1 MHLAENAILWAT
13 TFTMPTDPSAPLK
26 PYFFASAAA
35 ALALLFVAGHIGY
48 TMGRTGPVSV
58 KPPPAPKSTVGKIVS
73 ITGATIT
80 IRPLAASS
88 TLLVATQ
95 EIFTDAKTTFSQIQ
109 LGKDNR
115 LASSTIT
122 LADLRSGDIIG
133 AKAVAGITKTFDA
146 VEVIVIPPSFFGLG
160 TTTMSRK

>member
-1 MHLAENAILWAT
+1 
-13 TFTMPTDPSAPLK
+13 MPTDPSAPLK

-35 ALALLFVAGHIGY
+35 ALALLFVSGHMGY
-48 TMGRTGPVSV
+48 TLGRANSV
-58 KPPPAPKSTVGKIVS
+58 AKLPPAPKATIGKIVS
-73 ITGATIT
+73 ITGTTIT
-80 IRPLAASS
+80 IRPPVASS
-88 TLLVATQ
+88 TTPVATQ

-109 LGKDNR
+109 FGKDNR

-133 AKAVAGITKTFDA
+133 AKAVAGITKTFNA
-146 VEVIVIPPSFFGLG
+146 AEVTVIPPSFFGLG